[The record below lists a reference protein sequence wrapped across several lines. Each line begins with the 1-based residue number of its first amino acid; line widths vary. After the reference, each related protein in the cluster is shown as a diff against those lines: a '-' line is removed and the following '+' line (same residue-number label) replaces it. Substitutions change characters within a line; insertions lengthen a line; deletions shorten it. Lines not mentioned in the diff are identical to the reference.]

1 MAATYPQAEL
11 QKALYDLLTTNAAV
25 MAQADGVYD
34 AVPPKP
40 WDGPH
45 NGYISFGAADVTID
59 DAECITAGLHTIQ
72 IDCWSRQVG
81 SVHCKRMVDAV
92 YAAVHEAPPLTML
105 TVNAL
110 AQIQVVL
117 RMVMADPD
125 GLTTHGL
132 LQVEAL
138 IEEPAL

>member
-1 MAATYPQAEL
+1 MTTATYPAAEY
-11 QKALYDLLTTNAAV
+11 QKALYDRLTADSAV

-45 NGYISFGAADVTID
+45 NGYISFGPADVVVD
-59 DAECITAGLHTIQ
+59 DAECIIAGLHTIQ

-92 YAAVHEAPPLTML
+92 YACLHEAPISLS
-105 TVNAL
+105 VNAL
-110 AQIQVVL
+110 SQTRVVL
-117 RMVMADPD
+117 RMTMQDPD